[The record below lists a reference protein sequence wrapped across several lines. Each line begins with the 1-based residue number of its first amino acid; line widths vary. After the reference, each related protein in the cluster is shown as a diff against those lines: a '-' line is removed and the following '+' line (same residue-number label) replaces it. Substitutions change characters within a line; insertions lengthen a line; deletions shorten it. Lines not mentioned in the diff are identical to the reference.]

1 MTGPL
6 AGVRVLELASLAPAP
21 FGAMLLADLGADV
34 LRIDRPGPGRVV
46 DAPPGPLD
54 RGKRA
59 VAVDLKD
66 PDGVAAL
73 LELSRAADVL
83 VEGFRPGVTERL
95 GVGPADLAAV
105 NERLVYARLTGW
117 GQHGPLAGRSG
128 HDINYIALAGA
139 LEPIGRPDGN
149 PVPPLNLVG
158 DFAGGGMLLA
168 IGVLAALHE
177 RESSGRGQVVD
188 VAMVDGAALLT
199 TFLHGM
205 HAAGLWSKQRGTNMF
220 DGAAAYYDTYETSDG
235 RFMAVGAVEPA
246 FFTEL
251 LVRLGLDHEDL
262 PSHLEPSAWPA
273 LRERL
278 ANAFASRTRD
288 EWAAVFAD
296 ADACVTPVLSPWE
309 APAHPHHR
317 ARGSFIEIDGIEQP
331 APAPRFSRTP
341 AARPRPLA
349 GGGGRSLVPTLTDW
363 GIAPELAQAWAAA
376 GVVTG
381 RAGA

>member
-1 MTGPL
+1 VVTGPL
-6 AGVRVLELASLAPAP
+6 TGVRVVELASLAPGP

-34 LRIDRPGPGRVV
+34 LRVDRPGPARPVE
-46 DAPPGPLD
+46 APPGPLD

-66 PDGVAAL
+66 PAGVAAL
-73 LELSRAADVL
+73 LEICGTADVL

-95 GVGPADLAAV
+95 GLGPADLAAV

-117 GQHGPLAGRSG
+117 GQQGPLAGRSG

-149 PVPPLNLVG
+149 PVPPLNLLG
-158 DFAGGGMLLA
+158 DFAGGGMLLV

-177 RESSGRGQVVD
+177 RESSGLGQVVD

-205 HAAGLWSKQRGTNMF
+205 QAAGLWSKQRGTNVL
-220 DGAAAYYDTYETSDG
+220 DGSAAYYATYSTSDG

-246 FFTEL
+246 FFAEL
-251 LVRLGLDHEDL
+251 VDRLGVDHDDL
-262 PSHLEPSAWPA
+262 PSHLDPAAWPV

-278 ANAFASRTRD
+278 ANAFATRTRD
-288 EWAAVFAD
+288 EWTAVFAD

-317 ARGSFIEIDGIEQP
+317 ARASFIQIDGIEQP

-341 AARPRPLA
+341 AALPRPLA
-349 GGGGRSLVPTLTDW
+349 AGRDLVPTLTEW
-363 GIAPELAQAWAAA
+363 GIAPERAEAWAAA
-376 GVVTG
+376 GVVTA
-381 RAGA
+381 RAGG

>member
-6 AGVRVLELASLAPAP
+6 AGVRVMELASLAPGP

-34 LRIDRPGPGRVV
+34 LRIDRPGPARAVE
-46 DAPPGPLD
+46 APPGPLD

-59 VAVDLKD
+59 VAINLKD

-117 GQHGPLAGRSG
+117 GQYGPLAGRSG

-139 LEPIGRPDGN
+139 LEPMGRPDGN

-158 DFAGGGMLLA
+158 DFAGGGMLLVV
-168 IGVLAALHE
+168 GVLAALHE

-205 HAAGLWSKQRGTNMF
+205 QAAGLWSKQRGTNIF

-235 RFMAVGAVEPA
+235 RFMAVGAIEPA

-251 LVRLGLDHEDL
+251 MARLGLDHQDL
-262 PSHLEPSAWPA
+262 PSHLEPSGWPV

-278 ANAFASRTRD
+278 ARAFATRTRD
-288 EWAAVFAD
+288 EWMAVFAD

-341 AARPRPLA
+341 AAHPRPLA
-349 GGGGRSLVPTLTDW
+349 AAGRDLVPTLTDW
-363 GIAPELAQAWAAA
+363 GIAPELAAAWAAA